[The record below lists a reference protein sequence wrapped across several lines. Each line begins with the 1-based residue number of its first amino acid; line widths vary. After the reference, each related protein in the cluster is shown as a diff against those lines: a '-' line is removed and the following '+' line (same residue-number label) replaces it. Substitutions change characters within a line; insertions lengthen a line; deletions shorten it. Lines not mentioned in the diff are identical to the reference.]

1 MTPFPQPGHG
11 AYKGTLWDP
20 IAKIGAGQVAR
31 NSNLKLGDRPPA
43 PVLRPGPATGPLL
56 SQFFLLGQKAAMLLV
71 RPLGR
76 ELQVEFA
83 HRGLSLGGPQRDS
96 RSVPVLGDPRVVA
109 LSE

>member
-1 MTPFPQPGHG
+1 MQEAQLLARWATSRPRLAAKVTPSPHPGHG

-20 IAKIGAGQVAR
+20 VAKIGAGQVAG

-71 RPLGR
+71 RPLGGSCR
-76 ELQVEFA
+76 S
-83 HRGLSLGGPQRDS
+83 SLLIG
-96 RSVPVLGDPRVVA
+96 A
-109 LSE
+109 

>member
-1 MTPFPQPGHG
+1 MSPEPPELAGFHVDSLTRATTGKVEYHSDQPESPLGP
-11 AYKGTLWDP
+11 GTQW
-20 IAKIGAGQVAR
+20 A
-31 NSNLKLGDRPPA
+31 A
-43 PVLRPGPATGPLL
+43 PSPCHWQA
-56 SQFFLLGQKAAMLLV
+56 SFSKFFLLGQKAAMLLV

-96 RSVPVLGDPRVVA
+96 RSVPVLGDPEVVA